1 MADLGYLQRDIH
13 LQRGC
18 GQQLVA
24 SSSVTVGVHDRVDPP
39 ITNNNDG
46 DSTMATKLSPS
57 LLRNALCLPRPGP
70 RQTPTWLSSASLRAS
85 RASYSTEAPPS
96 PLYTKIREDLK
107 GAMRAKD
114 TNRLTVLRAVMAA
127 TLNASKTDKP
137 IKTDV
142 QLVDLLRKMARKSQ
156 DAVAEF
162 KAAGREDLIE
172 KEKIQQRIIEEY
184 TAQSSVKEISKEE
197 IRDLIT
203 KVAQELIASGTTD
216 AKALKGAVTARVMG
230 KELKDAAVAVEKK
243 EITQMIGEIS
253 QKLTESS

>member
-1 MADLGYLQRDIH
+1 MAARLP
-13 LQRGC
+13 
-18 GQQLVA
+18 
-24 SSSVTVGVHDRVDPP
+24 SSVLRSAVCRP
-39 ITNNNDG
+39 
-46 DSTMATKLSPS
+46 SPS
-57 LLRNALCLPRPGP
+57 LRQSPAWLR
-70 RQTPTWLSSASLRAS
+70 SASL

-96 PLYTKIREDLK
+96 PLYAKIREDLK

-172 KEKIQQRIIEEY
+172 KEEIQQKIIEEY
-184 TAQSSVKEISKEE
+184 TAQSSVKEVGKEE
-197 IRDLIT
+197 IEQLIT
-203 KVAQELIASGTTD
+203 KVAQELIAAGTTD
-216 AKALKGAVTARVMG
+216 AKALRGAVTARVMG

-253 QKLTESS
+253 QKLAESS